1 MMNYLCSDC
10 VNIFKVFAKVKFIPV
25 RTGKYLTTETLS
37 GNDVQTA
44 PKIFENFWIFL
55 RILKILLIR
64 YFGIS
69 RHFQQINKTN
79 RFGVSRAV

>member
-44 PKIFENFWIFL
+44 PKIIKIFEISENSENSAGKIF
-55 RILKILLIR
+55 R
-64 YFGIS
+64 YFS
-69 RHFQQINKTN
+69 TFSTN
-79 RFGVSRAV
+79 